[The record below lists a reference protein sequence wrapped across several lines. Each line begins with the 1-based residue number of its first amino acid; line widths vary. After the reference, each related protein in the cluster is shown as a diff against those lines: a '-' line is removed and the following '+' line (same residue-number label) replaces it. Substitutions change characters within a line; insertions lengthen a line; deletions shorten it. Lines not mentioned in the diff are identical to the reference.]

1 VIFESFAHKAV
12 FDKALTDK
20 TWISVVSIGN

>member
-1 VIFESFAHKAV
+1 VIFESFAYEAV